1 MELPYD
7 VLVHILRIA
16 AISSAT
22 ARKLCLLSSG
32 VDQIVRPLLYRKVV
46 LINDRQVMAF
56 AWTLKNC
63 GHCKHVRIIR
73 VLNLGGK
80 ITFYPGMQLIATK
93 CENLEELACPEYWLV
108 RGSYKIRGT
117 IPVSGFSRLRYQCI
131 INARTSRS
139 LTVANPSMTHL
150 HLIEP
155 STMAIQEML
164 KERRIPFKN
173 LTHFYLE
180 TLGRSSGGTKFVGF
194 SSTDIQGLFDI
205 LPSIEAIFVKLDVSH
220 FSEDETQS
228 ATYNLRMLETRESR
242 LKLELNTETM
252 EMARNNILGFS
263 CLRIIQAVSEVADM
277 WE

>member
-16 AISSAT
+16 AISSTTTAT
-22 ARKLCLLSSG
+22 KLCLLSSE

-63 GHCKHVRIIR
+63 RHCKHARIIR
-73 VLNLGGK
+73 VLNLGGN

-108 RGSYKIRGT
+108 RGSYKIRDT
-117 IPVSGFSRLRYQCI
+117 IPASGLSQLRYQCI
-131 INARTSRS
+131 INARTSPS
-139 LTVANPSMTHL
+139 LTVANPSVTHL
-150 HLIEP
+150 HLIGP
-155 STMAIQEML
+155 STVAIQEML
-164 KERRIPFKN
+164 KERDIPFKS

-180 TLGRSSGGTKFVGF
+180 TLGRSSGGSFVGF

-205 LPSIEAIFVKLDVSH
+205 LPSIEVIHVKLDVSC
-220 FSEDETQS
+220 FSEDETR
-228 ATYNLRMLETRESR
+228 TVTRDLRMLETREPR
-242 LKLELNTETM
+242 LKLELNTKTK
-252 EMARNNILGFS
+252 EMARNSVFGFS
-263 CLRIIQAVSEVADM
+263 RLRITQAVSEVADE